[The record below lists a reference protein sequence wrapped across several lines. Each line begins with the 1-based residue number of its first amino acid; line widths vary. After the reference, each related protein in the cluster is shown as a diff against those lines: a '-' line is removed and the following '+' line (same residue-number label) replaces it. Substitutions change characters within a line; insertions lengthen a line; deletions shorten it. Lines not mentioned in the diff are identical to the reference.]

1 MTFFP
6 RFGLALLL
14 VALLPFTAQ
23 ALDPAYQYATPTELQ
38 GFGDFDGDAQ
48 LEAVVIDR
56 ATGLYRRALPQA
68 DGSLVFTAPAPTG
81 LTSAD
86 TFSVGRL
93 TSNLNDQLLVG
104 GLQANRSHL
113 LSPASANSQPL
124 PIFTS
129 GVGHR
134 SLAAIDI
141 ALPGNIPSLLDLFL
155 LTGPADEPATQAIFQ
170 TSSGTATLR
179 TESVNPSPP
188 RRVLRVKASSNGP
201 DYLLAFQ
208 PNASP
213 DTEDIL
219 LSDPQAIEA
228 PPADSLFGLPLGS
241 DLIHGPFRGGP
252 NHQFLFFVPGSPLLR
267 LVNTL
272 PGSLLQNPVTQDL
285 GAPIE
290 SLHHAHDGTALGFF
304 VIFDGGQTGTFFTLE
319 SSGTAVPGQS
329 LAAPAGQ
336 RLTGLI
342 APVPG
347 HLTTLAGAASGGPS
361 THASHYAH
369 DGSSWQLRGTQS
381 LAPVGSSVALRNVF
395 LFQGEPLA
403 NPDAALTQ
411 TLRIPDWTS
420 ALSLSLGSVTVTR
433 ETAATTGLTNPLPVT
448 TPGIATATTHGLANQ
463 FLPQVAV
470 GGVTSALGPTAPQ
483 VSIAP
488 PPGEYTRH
496 FRVELDCPDITA
508 DIHYRI
514 GTSGP
519 WTIAGRSRPAIIS
532 TPDLGLTA
540 FTIEYFGEK
549 NGVRSPIQSAAYRYA
564 GPAGSIDSDHD
575 GVPDFVERHLGLDP
589 LSGADDDQDGFSD
602 LRELLAGTDPAST
615 SSFPGSLPTL
625 NQQNVFNLALRPLSF
640 HSTATTTAN
649 RPCYAESTDPED
661 PPATGVRVHDL
672 SARLLQSTVTR
683 DNPEDALTG
692 PTAFL
697 PGLPATDRD
706 LFLIAS
712 TDATFAVRP
721 DPTVLI
727 ADPTIKAEDD
737 LGIELLALVP
747 VPHLSLAP
755 VPWLHQGSD
764 TPAVSASSWIST
776 AQAHYAA
783 QTRHQIEKNFTW
795 RDTLQLLLTERLLA
809 LLLAQRDVTFDPNTF
824 SLTPFRDRQPAPPF
838 AVETLLALQDG
849 TAPGSSAHL
858 LHDLFESVA
867 TAFDAPSP
875 ALSHLA
881 TLTRELYLTAG
892 TLTAESPGLYPSPVD
907 TLRAFLRGQPLPG
920 TATEGYAAQ
929 ISLSPEQLSAAATSP
944 TELLAALTARPIAT
958 FHARVTATTFDQPV
972 PVLRQVGSNTA
983 LRLYTAN
990 ASPFAFPP
998 GLQLPI
1004 GAELLITAYNDRTT
1018 APFAPDTDVEVIS
1031 ATLVR
1036 FPTPTE
1042 VDPAQLYTSTLYA
1055 TGRQVPGEPVGTLF
1069 TRLGQ
1074 PMLDGD
1080 QLGFLATLRL
1090 PASRRTQ
1097 SVLIGGLPTRVL
1109 HRTGDSAPGTT
1120 AAFATFQDPLLT
1132 GGHLSF
1138 QATLQSGT
1146 GTPRTTTATNTGLWT
1161 TLGGSLSLVAREGDP
1176 APSAGGALFSTF
1188 PALAAAPD
1196 SLVFTATLR
1205 GTGVRTANNTGLWR
1219 HRPGLTEL
1227 LLRKGDA
1234 FEITPG
1240 DVRTVSLIQALPAT
1254 VAYSPDQ
1261 ARAFAADGA
1270 FRTLVSFT
1278 DRTAAI
1284 LVFPLTAPAYI
1295 ETLQGDPVPAFS
1307 NAPLATLGLPASGAA
1322 NSAFLASLVHDG
1334 ISIGRGSDKALFLS
1348 GSQPTPLARIG
1359 NLAEGTGNALFSRLW
1374 DPVMSG
1380 SGTVSFLASLQ
1391 ARTGTPRVTAANDT
1405 GLWIVP
1411 PGFAP
1416 RLVAR
1421 EGDPAPG
1428 IGDGLTARFTRFLA
1442 LGTDPHETDPDRQST
1457 LFLARLA
1464 NARGLVTA
1472 ASNTGLW
1479 AASATPDSPPRLLI
1493 RTGTLIPIGRQNL
1506 PLRSIEALRTARG
1519 TPGAGRTATTPP
1531 RLLYLATLPGSQA
1544 LIQSLLPE

>member
-1 MTFFP
+1 MHRT
-6 RFGLALLL
+6 LLL
-14 VALLPFTAQ
+14 LAFLPFTSQ
-23 ALDPAYQYATPTELQ
+23 ALDPSYQYLTPTELQ

-68 DGSLVFTAPAPTG
+68 DGSLLFTAPTPTG

-113 LSPASANSQPL
+113 LSPASATSQPL
-124 PIFTS
+124 PLFTS
-129 GVGHR
+129 GIGHR

-141 ALPGNIPSLLDLFL
+141 ALPSNTPSLLDIVL
-155 LTGPADEPATQAIFQ
+155 LTGSADEPATQAIFQ
-170 TSSGTATLR
+170 TSSSIATLH
-179 TESVNPSPP
+179 TESVNPAPP
-188 RRVLRVKASSNGP
+188 RRILRVKASSNGP

-304 VIFDGGQTGTFFTLE
+304 VIFDGGQTGTFFTLD

-448 TPGIATATTHGLANQ
+448 TPGIATATTHGLTNQ

-470 GGVTSALGPTAPQ
+470 SGVTSALGPTAPQ

-488 PPGEYTRH
+488 PPGEYARH

-519 WTIAGRSRPAIIS
+519 WTLAGRSRPVFIS
-532 TPDLGLTA
+532 TPNLGLTA

-549 NGVRSPIQSAAYRYA
+549 NGVRSPIQSATYRYA
-564 GPAGSIDSDHD
+564 DPAGSIDSDHD

-589 LSGADDDQDGFSD
+589 LSGADYDQDGFSD

-640 HSTATTTAN
+640 HSTATTTAT

-672 SARLLQSTVTR
+672 SARLLQSTITR

-697 PGLPATDRD
+697 SGLPATDRD

-727 ADPTIKAEDD
+727 ADPTIKPEDD

-747 VPHLSLAP
+747 VPHLALAP
-755 VPWLHQGSD
+755 VPWLHQSSD
-764 TPAVSASSWIST
+764 SPAASANSWIST

-783 QTRHQIEKNFTW
+783 QTRHQIEKNFNW

-809 LLLAQRDVTFDPNTF
+809 LLLAQRDPAFDPNSF

-881 TLTRELYLTAG
+881 TLTRELYLSAG

-929 ISLSPEQLSAAATSP
+929 ITLSPAQLSAAASSP

-972 PVLRQVGSNTA
+972 PVLRQVSTNTA
-983 LRLYTAN
+983 LRLYTAS

-998 GLQLPI
+998 GLQLPV
-1004 GAELLITAYNDRTT
+1004 GTELIITAYNDRTT
-1018 APFAPDTDVEVIS
+1018 PPFAPGTDVEVITAS
-1031 ATLVR
+1031 LLR
-1036 FPTPTE
+1036 FPAPTE
-1042 VDPAQLYTSTLYA
+1042 VDPAQLYSSTLYA
-1055 TGRQVPGEPVGTLF
+1055 TGRQVPGEPAGTVF
-1069 TRLGQ
+1069 TRFG
-1074 PMLDGD
+1074 PPVLDD
-1080 QLGFLATLRL
+1080 TRIGFLASVRPAGTRRSSLVLFGGDPAAVLLRL
-1090 PASRRTQ
+1090 
-1097 SVLIGGLPTRVL
+1097 
-1109 HRTGDSAPGTT
+1109 GDLAPGTN
-1120 AAFATFQDPLLT
+1120 AASFASFQDPLYIDGQLT
-1132 GGHLSF
+1132 I
-1138 QATLQSGT
+1138 QATLKTGT
-1146 GTPRTTTATNTGLWT
+1146 GNPRTTAASNAGLWSG
-1161 TLGGSLSLVAREGDP
+1161 LGGSLDLIAREGSP
-1176 APSAGGALFSTF
+1176 APGAGGALFSTF
-1188 PALAAAPD
+1188 SALAASP
-1196 SLVFTATLR
+1196 SSVVFTATLR
-1205 GTGVRTANNTGLWR
+1205 GTGVRAANNSGLWR
-1219 HRPGLTEL
+1219 HRPGITEL
-1227 LLRKGDA
+1227 ILRKGDA
-1234 FEITPG
+1234 FQITPS
-1240 DVRTVSLIQALPAT
+1240 DVRNVSLIQALPAT

-1270 FRTLVSFT
+1270 FRCLVSFT
-1278 DRTAAI
+1278 DRSSAV
-1284 LVFPLTAPAYI
+1284 LVFPLAAPAYI
-1295 ETLQGDPVPAFS
+1295 ETLLGDPVAAL
-1307 NAPLATLGLPASGAA
+1307 NGATLVKIGTPASGTSG
-1322 NSAFLASLVHDG
+1322 SAFLASLTRNG
-1334 ISIGRGSDKALFLS
+1334 TSITRGTDSALLLASDTAL
-1348 GSQPTPLARIG
+1348 TPIAR
-1359 NLAEGTGNALFSRLW
+1359 TGDTAADTGGALYRSLW
-1374 DPVMSG
+1374 DPILSG
-1380 SGTVSFLASLQ
+1380 PDTVTFLASLQ
-1391 ARTGTPRVTAANDT
+1391 PGTGNPRVTAASDI
-1405 GLWIVP
+1405 GLWTATP
-1411 PGFAP
+1411 TGSL
-1416 RLVAR
+1416 RLIAR
-1421 EGDPAPG
+1421 EGDAAPG
-1428 IGDGLTARFTRFLA
+1428 VANATSSARFSRFLA
-1442 LGTDPHETDPDRQST
+1442 IGTDPHQSDPAQRRT
-1457 LFLARLA
+1457 AFLARLA
-1464 NARGLVTA
+1464 NTRGLVTA
-1472 ASNTGLW
+1472 TSNTGLW
-1479 AASATPDSPPRLLI
+1479 TAHPSGEVSLLL
-1493 RTGTLIPIGRQNL
+1493 RTGTFLPIGRQNL
-1506 PLRSIEALRTARG
+1506 PVRTLQALRTSRG
-1519 TPGAGRTATTPP
+1519 TPGAGRTTRHPD
-1531 RLLYLATLPGSQA
+1531 RLTYLATFPGSNQA
-1544 LIQSLLPE
+1544 IIQSLLPEL